1 MERLFVPFLKVRLVQ
16 LIVRTIEGMAHHDV
30 TDRAAAVAYYA
41 LLSILPL
48 ILGVIAILGLF
59 LPSAAVKEAL
69 HAFFHQNI
77 PAYAS
82 FLENNIEN
90 IIKMRGTFGILSAL
104 GLLWTGSALFSS
116 LNRAIN
122 RSCGISVGKSAPF
135 HKRKLWELSMSL
147 GIIIVFI
154 FSWGVS
160 LLVSILPE
168 GLSGMLSL
176 NVLTGFL
183 SFILLFLVLSLIYKF
198 IPNCKM
204 HWRFIWP
211 GALLAAVLL
220 EGLQVLFSVYITSF
234 ASFELI
240 YGSITAIV
248 IVLLWVYFSAL
259 AVILGAEFITQYSLM
274 KLNPGGEEKLN
285 TKGPR

>member
-1 MERLFVPFLKVRLVQ
+1 VRLVQ

-69 HAFFHQNI
+69 HAFFQQNI

-160 LLVSILPE
+160 LLVSIL
-168 GLSGMLSL
+168 
-176 NVLTGFL
+176 
-183 SFILLFLVLSLIYKF
+183 YKF

-220 EGLQVLFSVYITSF
+220 EGLQILFSVYITSF